1 MAINDSIKNNMEIIN
16 NMGNFGKIWFVSFAG
31 ILAPLLYLCF
41 DIFILGNYDTKL
53 GTVGTLIVNFL
64 FYFILWIINATVFGI
79 MYYFDSKEKPSSK
92 ILRYVFIVNTVFL
105 FLSIQIYYFDVFM
118 IAIISLVFSLIASQ
132 IIYSEVE

>member
-53 GTVGTLIVNFL
+53 GTVGTLIVDFL
-64 FYFILWIINATVFGI
+64 FYFILEIINATVFAI
-79 MYYFDSKEKPSSK
+79 IYYFKNKEKPSRK
-92 ILRYVFIVNTVFL
+92 ILLYTFL
-105 FLSIQIYYFDVFM
+105 FNALLLILYTLIYYIF
-118 IAIISLVFSLIASQ
+118 ASM
-132 IIYSEVE
+132 YM